1 MPISE
6 LEGIGVH
13 EADKE
18 RLLEQFSLYLDGIDE
33 LPETASD
40 PGSPEADLFSVF
52 VELAAVR
59 NEVRAESRLLKE
71 ALDQF
76 RGVFDTLQS
85 SHATLQQELL
95 RAQGDARE
103 RSQAVLRPLLSELL
117 ELRDRLE
124 AALQQ
129 PVAQPQRSWLD
140 RWRQPSHAEPET
152 WREGI
157 GIMARRLDRILSDRR
172 VSRFELVGRLF
183 DPRTAS
189 AVGTRPDERFGPGI
203 VVEEVRAGYLW
214 DNDLL
219 RTAEVIVSKAD
230 EGEDE
235 P

>member
-1 MPISE
+1 
-6 LEGIGVH
+6 
-13 EADKE
+13 
-18 RLLEQFSLYLDGIDE
+18 
-33 LPETASD
+33 
-40 PGSPEADLFSVF
+40 VF

-59 NEVRAESRLLKE
+59 NEVRAESRLVKE

-103 RSQAVLRPLLSELL
+103 RGQALLRPLLSELL

-124 AALQQ
+124 AAFQQ
-129 PVAQPQRSWLD
+129 PAAPPQRSWLD
-140 RWRQPSHAEPET
+140 RWRQPSRAEPQT

-172 VSRFELVGRLF
+172 VSRLELVGRLF
-183 DPRTAS
+183 DPHTAR
-189 AVGTRPDERFGPGI
+189 AVGTRQDGRFGPGI
-203 VVEEVRAGYLW
+203 VVEEVRAAYMW

-219 RTAEVIVSKAD
+219 RTAEVIVCKAD
-230 EGEDE
+230 EGDNQS
-235 P
+235 

>member
-6 LEGIGVH
+6 LEGVGVH

-18 RLLEQFSLYLDGIDE
+18 RLLEQFRLYLDGIDE

-59 NEVRAESRLLKE
+59 NEVRAESRLVKE

-95 RAQGDARE
+95 RAQGEVRE
-103 RSQAVLRPLLSELL
+103 RSQAVLRPLLSDLL

-129 PVAQPQRSWLD
+129 LAAPPQRSWLGL
-140 RWRQPSHAEPET
+140 RRQPSRAEPET
-152 WREGI
+152 WRQGI

-172 VSRFELVGRLF
+172 VSRLELVGQLF
-183 DPRTAS
+183 DPRTAR
-189 AVGTRPDERFGPGI
+189 AVGTRQDGRFGPGI
-203 VVEEVRAGYLW
+203 VVEEVRAAYMW

-230 EGEDE
+230 EGDNQS
-235 P
+235 

>member
-13 EADKE
+13 EAEKE
-18 RLLEQFSLYLDGIDE
+18 RLLEQFRLYLDGIDE
-33 LPETASD
+33 LPEMATD

-59 NEVRAESRLLKE
+59 NEVRAESRLVKE

-95 RAQGDARE
+95 RAQGEVRE
-103 RSQAVLRPLLSELL
+103 RSQAVLRPCCRTCWNCGTDWRRHCNNLPYRRSEAGSAYGGN
-117 ELRDRLE
+117 RPR
-124 AALQQ
+124 
-129 PVAQPQRSWLD
+129 
-140 RWRQPSHAEPET
+140 AEPET

-172 VSRFELVGRLF
+172 VSRLELVGRLF
-183 DPRTAS
+183 DPRTAR
-189 AVGTRPDERFGPGI
+189 AVGTRQDGRFGPGI
-203 VVEEVRAGYLW
+203 MVEEVRAAYMW

-230 EGEDE
+230 EGDNQS
-235 P
+235 

>member
-6 LEGIGVH
+6 MEGIGVH
-13 EADKE
+13 EAEKE
-18 RLLEQFSLYLDGIDE
+18 RLLEQFRLYLDGIDE

-59 NEVRAESRLLKE
+59 NEVRAESRLVKE

-95 RAQGDARE
+95 RAQGEVRE
-103 RSQAVLRPLLSELL
+103 RSQAVLRPLLSDLL

-129 PVAQPQRSWLD
+129 PAAPPQRSWLGL
-140 RWRQPSHAEPET
+140 RRQPSRAEPET
-152 WREGI
+152 WRQGI

-172 VSRFELVGRLF
+172 VSRLELVGQLF
-183 DPRTAS
+183 DPRTAR
-189 AVGTRPDERFGPGI
+189 AVGTRQDGRFGPGI
-203 VVEEVRAGYLW
+203 VVEEVRAAYMW

-230 EGEDE
+230 EGDNQS
-235 P
+235 

>member
-6 LEGIGVH
+6 LEGVGVH

-18 RLLEQFSLYLDGIDE
+18 RLLEQFRLYLDGIDE

-59 NEVRAESRLLKE
+59 NEVRAESRLVKE

-95 RAQGDARE
+95 RAQGEVRE
-103 RSQAVLRPLLSELL
+103 RSQAVLRPLLSDLL

-129 PVAQPQRSWLD
+129 PAAPPQRSWLGL
-140 RWRQPSHAEPET
+140 RRQPSRAEPET
-152 WREGI
+152 WRQGI

-172 VSRFELVGRLF
+172 VSRLELVGQLF
-183 DPRTAS
+183 DPRTAR
-189 AVGTRPDERFGPGI
+189 AVGTRQDGRFGPGI
-203 VVEEVRAGYLW
+203 VVEEVRAAYMW

-230 EGEDE
+230 EGDNQS
-235 P
+235 

>member
-18 RLLEQFSLYLDGIDE
+18 RLLEQFRLYLDGVDE

-59 NEVRAESRLLKE
+59 NEVRAESRLVKE

-95 RAQGDARE
+95 RAQGEARE
-103 RSQAVLRPLLSELL
+103 RSQAVLRPLLSDLL

-129 PVAQPQRSWLD
+129 PAVPPRRSWFGF
-140 RWRQPSHAEPET
+140 WRQPSRAEPEA

-183 DPRTAS
+183 DPRTAR

-214 DNDLL
+214 DDDLL
-219 RTAEVIVSKAD
+219 RTAEVIVSKTD